1 MDSNKFILCKRY
13 AKAFL
18 NIYYH
23 TMDFATVINIDK
35 LINFLKSNQKDLFYI
50 QLFDNKSKLFKD
62 AFYKLLANFDLHQSF
77 QKLIDLL
84 IQNHRLFLIINLFEA
99 IAREYRDRS
108 NYSRFTIETAQEL
121 TEADLN
127 KLKLFLERKTKTEV
141 YYYTKT
147 NPHLIAGVKMYSDDY
162 NWEHSVL
169 QKLKKLDSYSWK

>member
-18 NIYYH
+18 NIYYY
-23 TMDFATVINIDK
+23 TMDLATVINLDK
-35 LINFLKSNQKDLFYI
+35 LISFLKENQKDLFYI
-50 QLFDNKSKLFKD
+50 QLFDNKSPMFKD
-62 AFYKLLANFDLHQSF
+62 AFYKLLERFDLHQGF

-99 IAREYRDRS
+99 IAREYRYRS
-108 NYSRFTIETAQEL
+108 KYSKFNIEAAQEL
-121 TEADLN
+121 KETDLN
-127 KLKLFLERKTKTEV
+127 KLKLFLERKTKTTV

-147 NPHLIAGVKMYSDDY
+147 NPRLIAGVKMYSDDY
-162 NWEHSVL
+162 KWEHSVL